1 MHIYCII
8 YICIYITHIE
18 NRLNFPLELI
28 SETCKVTRRQQ
39 LGMRSSGRG
48 RGRGK
53 SAPDAYEAKALDLLA
68 PLKKFQNKS
77 DGAENPV
84 VKQKPV
90 DETSGSKKKPK
101 AGKTGEEPVDDK
113 HKPVDETSAS
123 RKKPK
128 IRKEP
133 VDAKHKPVHET
144 SKKPKANEKPVDD
157 KHKPVDETSQSKP
170 KSRPIW
176 SSPRRKLSKKRQG
189 QKPMVPDATMEKDAA
204 SDKEP
209 DMDDATKHYDA
220 ATLAAEASA
229 STATGPLAVEDP
241 PKAHRGRG
249 KKSKDKSKNKKKRQG
264 PARATRRTKRRQ
276 SVKRRT
282 PFVWRS

>member
-1 MHIYCII
+1 M
-8 YICIYITHIE
+8 
-18 NRLNFPLELI
+18 
-28 SETCKVTRRQQ
+28 
-39 LGMRSSGRG
+39 
-48 RGRGK
+48 GK
-53 SAPDAYEAKALDLLA
+53 
-68 PLKKFQNKS
+68 
-77 DGAENPV
+77 
-84 VKQKPV
+84 
-90 DETSGSKKKPK
+90 
-101 AGKTGEEPVDDK
+101 
-113 HKPVDETSAS
+113 
-123 RKKPK
+123 KKPK

-264 PARATRRTKRRQ
+264 PARASRRTKRRQ